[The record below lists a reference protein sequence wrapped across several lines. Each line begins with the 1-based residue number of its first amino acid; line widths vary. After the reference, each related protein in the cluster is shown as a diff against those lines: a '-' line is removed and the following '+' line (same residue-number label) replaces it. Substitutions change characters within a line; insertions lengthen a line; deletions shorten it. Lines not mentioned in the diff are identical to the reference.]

1 MAPVLAD
8 DRAYR
13 VAAAVEAALTQRRGG
28 PLLDAI
34 RGPAGLPAPALPT
47 TARASDQGGSSA

>member
-1 MAPVLAD
+1 VLAD
-8 DRAYR
+8 DRVYR

-34 RGPAGLPAPALPT
+34 RGPGGLPAPEGS
-47 TARASDQGGSSA
+47 RA